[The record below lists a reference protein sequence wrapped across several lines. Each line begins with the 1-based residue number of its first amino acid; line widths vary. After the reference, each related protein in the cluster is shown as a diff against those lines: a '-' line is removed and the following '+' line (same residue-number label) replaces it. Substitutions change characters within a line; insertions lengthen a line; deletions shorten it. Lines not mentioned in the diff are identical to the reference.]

1 MLLENRKDHFEEP
14 DSPKENTAND
24 FPEKERRKQKP
35 NTTYQL
41 RYPTFL
47 KNLEEEPREP
57 RDQDEQ
63 LPEDAVA
70 DEFSPPHFPSINVD
84 RFLEPKMEN
93 KVEPNEEI
101 PSEEDN
107 EPYEPYQA
115 NLEIQRLI
123 ERTKLESEEPAQSAP
138 AKIRPKFQVNMFCW
152 QIVARDILEINAN
165 GFYY

>member
-1 MLLENRKDHFEEP
+1 MLLENRKEDHFEEP
-14 DSPKENTAND
+14 DSPKENTAKD

-41 RYPTFL
+41 RYPTFF
-47 KNLEEEPREP
+47 KNLEEEPRE
-57 RDQDEQ
+57 QDEQ

-70 DEFSPPHFPSINVD
+70 DEFSPPYSPSINVD
-84 RFLEPKMEN
+84 RFLEPKVEN

-123 ERTKLESEEPAQSAP
+123 ERTKLESEEPAQLAP
-138 AKIRPKFQVNMFCW
+138 AKIQPKFQVNMFCW
-152 QIVARDILEINAN
+152 QIVA
-165 GFYY
+165 